1 MNSNDPISGYRFND
15 LKRARIVSSRGDL
28 HEKQKKRGFPKPAK
42 FGARAAWWP
51 DDEIRAWV
59 QSRLALREN
68 PDNSNDQSAEPRGA
82 AKAALE
88 AAAHKSR
95 AEIVATPDPGARAPA
110 KRVPVDAS

>member
-28 HEKQKKRGFPKPAK
+28 HEKQKKHGFPKPAK

-59 QSRLALREN
+59 QSRLALR
-68 PDNSNDQSAEPRGA
+68 
-82 AKAALE
+82 
-88 AAAHKSR
+88 
-95 AEIVATPDPGARAPA
+95 
-110 KRVPVDAS
+110 